1 MHHPKPIDSS
11 VTPRFAGVATFMR
24 LPQYD
29 SAEGLDIAIFGVPF
43 DLGSSF
49 SGGQR
54 FAPAKIREHSRL
66 IRQVNS
72 YSKIAP
78 FNLCRVADV
87 GDAPINPVDLMES
100 IGRIETFVQRIH
112 DAGAWPLAAGGDH
125 MITLPILRRLAAREP
140 IGIVQFDAH
149 PDTLDELLGTKY
161 NHATPIR
168 RAVEE
173 GLIDPKR
180 SIQIGL
186 RGTCYSPNDFQYGID
201 VGMRVITMDE
211 YEQLGRAKVIDE
223 VRRVCRDGRTYITFD
238 IDGLDPVFAPGVG
251 TPEPG
256 GLTIRDAQMILRGMR
271 GLKIVGGDLVE
282 MSPPFDAGGTTAIS
296 AANMMFEMLCLMAE
310 SRTSHRVSYHTAGSE
325 P

>member
-1 MHHPKPIDSS
+1 MQHPKPIDSS
-11 VTPRFAGVATFMR
+11 VIPRFSGVATFMR
-24 LPQYD
+24 LPHYD
-29 SAEGLDIAIFGVPF
+29 SADGLDIAIFGVPF

-54 FAPAKIREHSRL
+54 FAPGKIREHSRL

-72 YSKIAP
+72 SSKIAP

-87 GDAPINPVDLMES
+87 GDAPINPIDLMDS
-100 IGRIETFVQRIH
+100 IGRIEMFVQRIH
-112 DAGAWPLAAGGDH
+112 DAGAWPLAVGGDH
-125 MITLPILRRLAAREP
+125 MITLPILRRIAAHKP
-140 IGIVQFDAH
+140 VGIVQFDAH
-149 PDTLDELLGTKY
+149 PDTLDELLGSKY

-186 RGTCYSPNDFQYGID
+186 RGTCYSPDDFQYGID

-211 YEQLGRAKVIDE
+211 YEELGRMKVIDE
-223 VRRVCRDGRTYITFD
+223 IKRVCRDGPTYITFD

-256 GLTIRDAQMILRGMR
+256 GLTMRDAQVILRSMR
-271 GLKIVGGDLVE
+271 GLNIMGGDLVE
-282 MSPPFDAGGTTAIS
+282 MSPPFDASGTTAIS
-296 AANMMFEMLCLMAE
+296 ASNIIFEILCLMAE
-310 SRTSHRVSYHTAGSE
+310 CKGSH
-325 P
+325 

>member
-1 MHHPKPIDSS
+1 MRHPKPIDSS
-11 VTPRFAGVATFMR
+11 VTPRFCGVATFIR
-24 LPQYD
+24 LPQYSTAQD
-29 SAEGLDIAIFGVPF
+29 LDIAVFGVPF

-78 FNLCRVADV
+78 FDLCRVADV
-87 GDAPINPVDLMES
+87 GDVPINPVDLMDS
-100 IGRIETFVQRIH
+100 INRIETFVQDIH
-112 DAGAWPLAAGGDH
+112 KVGALPLAAGGDH
-125 MITLPILRRLAAREP
+125 MITLPILRRIAAGDP
-140 IGIVQFDAH
+140 VGIVQFDAH
-149 PDTLDELLGTKY
+149 PDTLDQLLGTKY
-161 NHATPIR
+161 NHATPVR

-180 SIQIGL
+180 SLQIGL
-186 RGTCYSPNDFQYGID
+186 RGTCYSPDDFRYGID

-211 YEQLGRAKVIDE
+211 YETLGRAKVIQE
-223 VRRVCRDGRTYITFD
+223 IQRVCGDGRTYITFD

-256 GLTIRDAQMILRGMR
+256 GLTMRDVQMMLRNMC
-271 GLKIVGGDLVE
+271 GLNVIGADLVE
-282 MSPPFDAGGTTAIS
+282 MSPPFDASGTTAIH
-296 AANMMFEMLCLMAE
+296 AANIMFEMLCVMADAKRRF
-310 SRTSHRVSYHTAGSE
+310 SGGK
-325 P
+325 